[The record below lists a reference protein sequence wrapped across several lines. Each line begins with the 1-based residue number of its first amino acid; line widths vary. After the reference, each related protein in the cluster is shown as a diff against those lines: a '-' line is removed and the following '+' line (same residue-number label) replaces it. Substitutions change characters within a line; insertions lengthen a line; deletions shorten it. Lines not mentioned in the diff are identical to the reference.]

1 MSIEVVHFRY
11 DEWEKEQQRFKESLK
26 GREFTPLY
34 EDEDR
39 LLPFNEFKK
48 VFLSNREVM
57 TRQQEIEQAMKAS
70 VAETI
75 YASGWGMTPQ
85 ATDLLECA
93 FTKGAEWAD
102 RTMLDKV
109 CEWLKE
115 NVRVFQKEDIGDFI
129 LANLRKEM
137 IK

>member
-39 LLPFNEFKK
+39 LLPFDEFKK

-57 TRQQEIEQAMKAS
+57 TRQQEIEQAMKES

-93 FTKGAEWAD
+93 FTKGAQWAEKLF
-102 RTMLDKV
+102 R
-109 CEWLKE
+109 
-115 NVRVFQKEDIGDFI
+115 EDY
-129 LANLRKEM
+129 E
-137 IK
+137 IKLWF

>member
-1 MSIEVVHFRY
+1 
-11 DEWEKEQQRFKESLK
+11 
-26 GREFTPLY
+26 
-34 EDEDR
+34 
-39 LLPFNEFKK
+39 
-48 VFLSNREVM
+48 M
-57 TRQQEIEQAMKAS
+57 TREKEIEQAMKDS
-70 VAETI
+70 VTETI

-115 NVRVFQKEDIGDFI
+115 NVEYAVMKKNGKHTIELAGIELAEDLQKDMRI
-129 LANLRKEM
+129 
-137 IK
+137 

>member
-1 MSIEVVHFRY
+1 MTIR
-11 DEWEKEQQRFKESLK
+11 EK
-26 GREFTPLY
+26 
-34 EDEDR
+34 
-39 LLPFNEFKK
+39 
-48 VFLSNREVM
+48 
-57 TRQQEIEQAMKAS
+57 EIEQAMKES

-102 RTMLDKV
+102 TTMLNKV

-129 LANLRKEM
+129 LANLRKAMKE
-137 IK
+137 

>member
-1 MSIEVVHFRY
+1 
-11 DEWEKEQQRFKESLK
+11 
-26 GREFTPLY
+26 
-34 EDEDR
+34 
-39 LLPFNEFKK
+39 
-48 VFLSNREVM
+48 M
-57 TRQQEIEQAMKAS
+57 TREKEIEQAMKES

-102 RTMLDKV
+102 ATMLDKV

-115 NVRVFQKEDIGDFI
+115 NIDSYAYNSFSGKSGYTEITLTDEFETAFKQAMKE
-129 LANLRKEM
+129 
-137 IK
+137 

>member
-1 MSIEVVHFRY
+1 
-11 DEWEKEQQRFKESLK
+11 
-26 GREFTPLY
+26 
-34 EDEDR
+34 
-39 LLPFNEFKK
+39 
-48 VFLSNREVM
+48 M
-57 TRQQEIEQAMKAS
+57 TRREEIEQAMKES

-75 YASGWGMTPQ
+75 YASGWGMTQQ

-115 NVRVFQKEDIGDFI
+115 HFTDYVGADVSLYDIHDEE
-129 LANLRKEM
+129 LVEYLKKVMQE
-137 IK
+137 

>member
-1 MSIEVVHFRY
+1 MITR
-11 DEWEKEQQRFKESLK
+11 
-26 GREFTPLY
+26 
-34 EDEDR
+34 
-39 LLPFNEFKK
+39 KK
-48 VFLSNREVM
+48 
-57 TRQQEIEQAMKAS
+57 EIEQAMKES

-75 YASGWGMTPQ
+75 YANGWGITPQ

>member
-1 MSIEVVHFRY
+1 
-11 DEWEKEQQRFKESLK
+11 
-26 GREFTPLY
+26 
-34 EDEDR
+34 
-39 LLPFNEFKK
+39 
-48 VFLSNREVM
+48 M
-57 TRQQEIEQAMKAS
+57 TRRQEIEQAMKDA

-102 RTMLDKV
+102 ATMLDKV

-137 IK
+137 MK

>member
-1 MSIEVVHFRY
+1 MTTR
-11 DEWEKEQQRFKESLK
+11 EK
-26 GREFTPLY
+26 
-34 EDEDR
+34 
-39 LLPFNEFKK
+39 
-48 VFLSNREVM
+48 
-57 TRQQEIEQAMKAS
+57 EIEQAMKNA

-102 RTMLDKV
+102 ATMLDKV

-137 IK
+137 MK

>member
-1 MSIEVVHFRY
+1 MTIR
-11 DEWEKEQQRFKESLK
+11 EK
-26 GREFTPLY
+26 
-34 EDEDR
+34 
-39 LLPFNEFKK
+39 
-48 VFLSNREVM
+48 
-57 TRQQEIEQAMKAS
+57 EIEQAMKES

-102 RTMLDKV
+102 RTMLDQV

-129 LANLRKEM
+129 LANLRKAMKE
-137 IK
+137 

>member
-1 MSIEVVHFRY
+1 MA
-11 DEWEKEQQRFKESLK
+11 
-26 GREFTPLY
+26 RE
-34 EDEDR
+34 
-39 LLPFNEFKK
+39 
-48 VFLSNREVM
+48 
-57 TRQQEIEQAMKAS
+57 QEIEQAMKES

-93 FTKGAEWAD
+93 FTKGAQWAD

-137 IK
+137 MR

>member
-1 MSIEVVHFRY
+1 
-11 DEWEKEQQRFKESLK
+11 
-26 GREFTPLY
+26 
-34 EDEDR
+34 
-39 LLPFNEFKK
+39 
-48 VFLSNREVM
+48 M
-57 TRQQEIEQAMKAS
+57 TREKEIEQAMKDS
-70 VAETI
+70 VAGTI

-93 FTKGAEWAD
+93 FTKGAKWAD

-137 IK
+137 LR

>member
-1 MSIEVVHFRY
+1 MITR
-11 DEWEKEQQRFKESLK
+11 
-26 GREFTPLY
+26 
-34 EDEDR
+34 
-39 LLPFNEFKK
+39 KK
-48 VFLSNREVM
+48 
-57 TRQQEIEQAMKAS
+57 EIEQAMKEY

-109 CEWLKE
+109 CEWLRENIDLYAYNSFSMKSGCTEIRLTDVFETAFKKAMKE
-115 NVRVFQKEDIGDFI
+115 
-129 LANLRKEM
+129 
-137 IK
+137 

>member
-1 MSIEVVHFRY
+1 MV
-11 DEWEKEQQRFKESLK
+11 
-26 GREFTPLY
+26 RE
-34 EDEDR
+34 
-39 LLPFNEFKK
+39 
-48 VFLSNREVM
+48 
-57 TRQQEIEQAMKAS
+57 QEIEQAMKES

-93 FTKGAEWAD
+93 FTKGAQWAD

-115 NVRVFQKEDIGDFI
+115 NVRVFQKEDIGDLYWLIFVK
-129 LANLRKEM
+129 R
-137 IK
+137 

>member
-1 MSIEVVHFRY
+1 
-11 DEWEKEQQRFKESLK
+11 
-26 GREFTPLY
+26 
-34 EDEDR
+34 
-39 LLPFNEFKK
+39 
-48 VFLSNREVM
+48 M
-57 TRQQEIEQAMKAS
+57 TREQEIEEAMKAS

-75 YASGWGMTPQ
+75 YVIGWGVTPQ

-102 RTMLDKV
+102 TTMLDKV

-137 IK
+137 MR

>member
-1 MSIEVVHFRY
+1 
-11 DEWEKEQQRFKESLK
+11 
-26 GREFTPLY
+26 
-34 EDEDR
+34 
-39 LLPFNEFKK
+39 
-48 VFLSNREVM
+48 
-57 TRQQEIEQAMKAS
+57 MKAA

-129 LANLRKEM
+129 LANLRKAMKE
-137 IK
+137 

>member
-1 MSIEVVHFRY
+1 
-11 DEWEKEQQRFKESLK
+11 
-26 GREFTPLY
+26 
-34 EDEDR
+34 
-39 LLPFNEFKK
+39 
-48 VFLSNREVM
+48 M
-57 TRQQEIEQAMKAS
+57 TTRDKEIEQAMKES

-75 YASGWGMTPQ
+75 YAGGWGMTPQ

-102 RTMLDKV
+102 ATMLDKV

-137 IK
+137 MK

>member
-1 MSIEVVHFRY
+1 
-11 DEWEKEQQRFKESLK
+11 
-26 GREFTPLY
+26 
-34 EDEDR
+34 
-39 LLPFNEFKK
+39 
-48 VFLSNREVM
+48 M
-57 TRQQEIEQAMKAS
+57 TRQKEIEQAMKES
-70 VAETI
+70 VTETI

-137 IK
+137 MR